1 MNPDKIKDS
10 NIDNLSSDSND
21 QAKIDHEIDMLI
33 KKDQWD
39 LSIEKIIN
47 KIFEVQKYY
56 KS

>member
-10 NIDNLSSDSND
+10 ENLSSDSND

-39 LSIEKIIN
+39 LTIEKIIN